1 MSSSILAQCIGMISM
16 TLLFVTYQINDRKK
30 ILLCQ
35 VCISLCWVVHYGLLG
50 ASSAM
55 IINMICVVRN
65 ITFSLRGKNRWA
77 SSKALPA
84 AICSVQCLASLVC
97 WQGIPDVLTLFGAP
111 LQTAAL
117 WMKSPRRIRQF
128 MLMASPL
135 WLIYDACNGSYVG
148 IATESIV
155 MISILSAMI
164 RYDRV
169 KSVQPEQNG

>member
-50 ASSAM
+50 A
-55 IINMICVVRN
+55 
-65 ITFSLRGKNRWA
+65 
-77 SSKALPA
+77 
-84 AICSVQCLASLVC
+84 
-97 WQGIPDVLTLFGAP
+97 P

-135 WLIYDACNGSYVG
+135 WLIYDA
-148 IATESIV
+148 
-155 MISILSAMI
+155 
-164 RYDRV
+164 
-169 KSVQPEQNG
+169 